1 MKFQVTST
9 RLLNQLQAV
18 SRVIGSKSSLAI
30 LEDILFQLEGNML
43 SLTASDGETTIRTS
57 MEVEA
62 AEGSGMVAFGSKILL
77 ETFKQFSEV
86 PLTFVIDEQNF
97 GMTISSLNGEYS
109 VVGVNGAEYPQI
121 PLEAEAD
128 SHHFTINSGL
138 LLDAISKTIFCT
150 AEDELRP
157 VMNGIFFDLTP
168 EKATLVATDAHR
180 LVRYSNSSVHIDEPA
195 SFILPKKPA
204 NLLKNVLAKDESEVD
219 VRFGARNVLFT
230 FGNTAIICRLIDGRY
245 PNYNAVIPQNNTNVM
260 TIDRS
265 TMLSACK
272 RVAVFANAGTALIR
286 LALAENSVTVSS
298 QDIDFSTSAE
308 ERLVCSYNGMP
319 MAMGFKAPFLNEL
332 IATVESDEVMLKL
345 ADPAR
350 AGLIL
355 PAENKEGEELLM
367 LLMPMLLND

>member
-9 RLLNQLQAV
+9 RLFNQLQAV
-18 SRVIGSKSSLAI
+18 SRVIGSKNSLPI
-30 LEDILFQLEGNML
+30 LEDILFHLEGNKL

-57 MEVEA
+57 LEVDE
-62 AEGSGMVAFGSKILL
+62 AEGSGLVAFGAKILI
-77 ETFKQFSEV
+77 ETFKQFPEV

-109 VVGVNGAEYPQI
+109 VVGVNGAEYPQV
-121 PLEAEAD
+121 PFEAEEN
-128 SHHFTINSGL
+128 SHAFTMSSAL
-138 LLDAISKTIFCT
+138 LLDAISKTVACT
-150 AEDELRP
+150 ADDELRP
-157 VMNGIFFDLTP
+157 VMNGIYFDMTP

-180 LVRYSNSSVHIDEPA
+180 LVRYSNTSIHVDEPA

-204 NLLKNVLAKDESEVD
+204 NLLKNVLAKDENEVNI
-219 VRFGARNVLFT
+219 RFGARNVLFNFAST
-230 FGNTAIICRLIDGRY
+230 EIICRLIDGRY
-245 PNYNAVIPQNNTNVM
+245 PNYNAVIPQNNTNIM
-260 TIDRS
+260 TIDRA
-265 TMLSACK
+265 TLLSACK

-308 ERLVCSYNGMP
+308 EKLVCSYSGTP
-319 MAMGFKAPFLNEL
+319 MAIGFKAPFLNEL
-332 IATVESDEVMLKL
+332 LGTIESDEVMLKL

-350 AGLIL
+350 AGLLL

>member
-9 RLLNQLQAV
+9 RLFNQLQAV
-18 SRVIGSKSSLAI
+18 SRVIGSKNSLPI
-30 LEDILFQLEGNML
+30 LEDILFQLEGNKL

-57 MEVEA
+57 MEVDE
-62 AEGSGMVAFGSKILL
+62 AEGSGLVAFGAKILI
-77 ETFKQFSEV
+77 ETFKQFPEV

-109 VVGVNGAEYPQI
+109 VVGVNGAEYPQV
-121 PLEAEAD
+121 PFEAEAD
-128 SHHFTINSGL
+128 SHAFTMSSAL
-138 LLDAISKTIFCT
+138 LLDAISKTVSCT
-150 AEDELRP
+150 ADDELRP

-180 LVRYSNSSVHIDEPA
+180 LVRYSNTSIHVDEPA

-204 NLLKNVLAKDESEVD
+204 NLLKNVLAKDENEVNI
-219 VRFGARNVLFT
+219 RFGARNVLFNFAST
-230 FGNTAIICRLIDGRY
+230 EIICRLIDGRY
-245 PNYNAVIPQNNTNVM
+245 PNYNAVIPQNNTNIM
-260 TIDRS
+260 TIDRA
-265 TMLSACK
+265 TLLSACK

-308 ERLVCSYNGMP
+308 EKLVCSYNGTP
-319 MAMGFKAPFLNEL
+319 MAIGFKAPFLNEL
-332 IATVESDEVMLKL
+332 LGTIESDEVMLKL

-350 AGLIL
+350 AGLLL
-355 PAENKEGEELLM
+355 PATNEENEELLM

>member
-9 RLLNQLQAV
+9 RLFNQLQAV
-18 SRVIGSKSSLAI
+18 SRVIGSKNSLPI
-30 LEDILFQLEGNML
+30 LEDILFQLEGNKL

-57 MEVEA
+57 MEVDE
-62 AEGSGMVAFGSKILL
+62 AEGSGLVAFGAKILI
-77 ETFKQFSEV
+77 ETFKQFPEV

-109 VVGVNGAEYPQI
+109 VVGVNGAEYPQV
-121 PLEAEAD
+121 PFEAEAD
-128 SHHFTINSGL
+128 SHAFTMSSAL
-138 LLDAISKTIFCT
+138 LLDAISKTVSCT
-150 AEDELRP
+150 ADDELRP

-180 LVRYSNSSVHIDEPA
+180 LVRYSNSSIHVDEPA

-204 NLLKNVLAKDESEVD
+204 NLLKNVLAKDENEVNI
-219 VRFGARNVLFT
+219 RFGARNVLFNFAST
-230 FGNTAIICRLIDGRY
+230 EIICRLIDGRY
-245 PNYNAVIPQNNTNVM
+245 PNYNAVIPQNNTNIM
-260 TIDRS
+260 TIDRA
-265 TMLSACK
+265 TLLSACK

-308 ERLVCSYNGMP
+308 EKLVCSYSGTP
-319 MAMGFKAPFLNEL
+319 MAIGFKAPFLNEL
-332 IATVESDEVMLKL
+332 LGTIESDEVMLKL

-350 AGLIL
+350 AGLLL

-367 LLMPMLLND
+367 MLMPMLLND

>member
-9 RLLNQLQAV
+9 RLFNQLQAV
-18 SRVIGSKSSLAI
+18 SRVIGSKNSLPI
-30 LEDILFQLEGNML
+30 LEDILFQLEGNKL

-57 MEVEA
+57 MEVDE
-62 AEGSGMVAFGSKILL
+62 AEGSGLVAFGAKILI
-77 ETFKQFSEV
+77 ETFKQFPEV

-109 VVGVNGAEYPQI
+109 VVGVNGAEYPQV
-121 PLEAEAD
+121 PFEAEAD
-128 SHHFTINSGL
+128 SHAFTMSSAL
-138 LLDAISKTIFCT
+138 LLDAISKTVSCT
-150 AEDELRP
+150 ADDELRP

-168 EKATLVATDAHR
+168 ETATVVATDAHR
-180 LVRYSNSSVHIDEPA
+180 VVRYSNSSIPVDEPA

-204 NLLKNVLAKDESEVD
+204 NLLKNVLAKDENEVNI
-219 VRFGARNVLFT
+219 RFGARNVLFNFAST
-230 FGNTAIICRLIDGRY
+230 EIICRLIDGRY
-245 PNYNAVIPQNNTNVM
+245 PNYNAVIPQNNTNIM
-260 TIDRS
+260 TIDRA
-265 TMLSACK
+265 TLLSACK

-308 ERLVCSYNGMP
+308 EKLVCSYSGTP
-319 MAMGFKAPFLNEL
+319 MAIGFKAPFLNEL
-332 IATVESDEVMLKL
+332 LGTIESDEVMLKL

-350 AGLIL
+350 AGLLL

>member
-1 MKFQVTST
+1 M
-9 RLLNQLQAV
+9 
-18 SRVIGSKSSLAI
+18 
-30 LEDILFQLEGNML
+30 EGNKL

-57 MEVEA
+57 MEVDE
-62 AEGSGMVAFGSKILL
+62 AEGSGLVAFGAKILI
-77 ETFKQFSEV
+77 ETFKQFPEV

-109 VVGVNGAEYPQI
+109 VVGVNGAEYPQV
-121 PLEAEAD
+121 PFEAEAD
-128 SHHFTINSGL
+128 SHAFTMSSAL
-138 LLDAISKTIFCT
+138 LLDAISKTVSCT
-150 AEDELRP
+150 ADDELRP

-180 LVRYSNSSVHIDEPA
+180 LVRYSNSSIHVDEPA

-204 NLLKNVLAKDESEVD
+204 NLLKNVLAKDENEVNI
-219 VRFGARNVLFT
+219 RFGARNVLFNFAST
-230 FGNTAIICRLIDGRY
+230 EIICRLIDGRY
-245 PNYNAVIPQNNTNVM
+245 PNYNAVIPQNNTNIM
-260 TIDRS
+260 TIDRA
-265 TMLSACK
+265 TLLSACK

-308 ERLVCSYNGMP
+308 EKLVCSYSGTP
-319 MAMGFKAPFLNEL
+319 MAIGFKAPFLNEL
-332 IATVESDEVMLKL
+332 LGTIESDEVMLKL

-350 AGLIL
+350 AGLLL

>member
-9 RLLNQLQAV
+9 RLFNQLQAV
-18 SRVIGSKSSLAI
+18 SRVIGSKNSLPI
-30 LEDILFQLEGNML
+30 LEDILFQLEGNKL

-57 MEVEA
+57 MEVDE
-62 AEGSGMVAFGSKILL
+62 AEGSGLVAFGAKILI
-77 ETFKQFSEV
+77 ETFKQFPEV

-109 VVGVNGAEYPQI
+109 VVGVNGAEYPQV
-121 PLEAEAD
+121 PFEAEAD
-128 SHHFTINSGL
+128 SHAFTMSSAL
-138 LLDAISKTIFCT
+138 LLDAISKTVSCT
-150 AEDELRP
+150 ADDELRP

-180 LVRYSNSSVHIDEPA
+180 LVRYSNSSIHVDEPA

-204 NLLKNVLAKDESEVD
+204 NLLKNVLAKDENEVNI
-219 VRFGARNVLFT
+219 RFGARNVLFNFAST
-230 FGNTAIICRLIDGRY
+230 EIICRLIDGRY
-245 PNYNAVIPQNNTNVM
+245 PNYNAVIPQNNTNIM
-260 TIDRS
+260 TIDRA
-265 TMLSACK
+265 TLLSACK

-308 ERLVCSYNGMP
+308 GKLVCSYSGTP
-319 MAMGFKAPFLNEL
+319 MAIGFKAPFLNEL
-332 IATVESDEVMLKL
+332 LGTIESDEVMLKL

-350 AGLIL
+350 AGLLL
-355 PAENKEGEELLM
+355 PAENKENEELLM

>member
-9 RLLNQLQAV
+9 RLFNQLQAV
-18 SRVIGSKSSLAI
+18 SRVIGSKNSLPI

-57 MEVEA
+57 LEVDQ
-62 AEGSGMVAFGSKILL
+62 AEGSGSVAFGSKILI

-109 VVGVNGAEYPQI
+109 VVGVNGAEYPQV
-121 PLEAEAD
+121 PLEAEQD
-128 SHHFTINSGL
+128 SHALKMTSSL

-157 VMNGIFFDLTP
+157 VMNGIYFDLTP

-180 LVRYSNSSVHIDEPA
+180 LVRYSNTTVHVDEPA

-204 NLLKNVLAKDESEVD
+204 NLLKNVLGKDEGEVD
-219 VRFGARNVLFT
+219 IRFGARNVLFT

-245 PNYNAVIPQNNTNVM
+245 PNYNAVIPQNNTNIM
-260 TIDRS
+260 TIDRQTLLS
-265 TMLSACK
+265 TCK

-286 LALAENSVTVSS
+286 LALSENNVTISS
-298 QDIDFSTSAE
+298 QDIDFSTAAE
-308 ERLVCSYNGMP
+308 EKLACSYGGTP
-319 MAMGFKAPFLNEL
+319 MAIGFKTPFLCEL
-332 IATVESDEVMLKL
+332 LSTLESDEVQIKL

-355 PAENKEGEELLM
+355 PSEDAENEELLM